1 MAALRERHKLNPKEK
16 PKININDMVIIER
29 DEKNRGKWKIGII
42 ENIFVGTGNTIRS
55 VRIRTRKGIIERPV
69 QLLYPMDLQCD
80 SKTINSKTQD
90 NKTLNVGAEEFWAE
104 RSAATV
110 AEQGIIDITDNENQ

>member
-1 MAALRERHKLNPKEK
+1 
-16 PKININDMVIIER
+16 
-29 DEKNRGKWKIGII
+29 
-42 ENIFVGTGNTIRS
+42 
-55 VRIRTRKGIIERPV
+55 
-69 QLLYPMDLQCD
+69 MDLQCD